1 MRWSN
6 VKINSDLHTLRD
18 KFQDLSVFSLLHQLN
33 TQYRY
38 ALHNDVRSTTNRI
51 NDGGLKRYYNIL

>member
-6 VKINSDLHTLRD
+6 VKINSDLHG
-18 KFQDLSVFSLLHQLN
+18 KFQNLNVLSLLHQLN

-38 ALHNDVRSTTNRI
+38 ALHNDVRSTTDRI
-51 NDGGLKRYYNIL
+51 NDGGLIGIYHNIIL